1 MFLVYNNYI
10 NLKIYI
16 IFMKLKLK
24 KFNKNLLGGIFGME
38 KDEDLRDEDL
48 RKRREDRHGIK

>member
-24 KFNKNLLGGIFGME
+24 KFNKNLLGGIFSME
-38 KDEDLRDEDL
+38 KDEDLR
-48 RKRREDRHGIK
+48 KRGIDRHGIK